1 MKRTFTIA
9 TISVVITLAILLP
22 LVGLMPASA
31 SQYLLPSPADIRPIV
46 LRNMPHPNPAL
57 LTYSIWRTAPFEV
70 AKVFGRSPGCA
81 DADGELIE
89 ETAKAAIDTNL
100 DPAILAATI
109 ATESGCNPFTVSS
122 KGAIGIMQIMP
133 KVWLS
138 KYDFAGSVNLF
149 NRIDNLRV
157 GAQIEAGLINQ
168 WGLAGGLRHYNGMGT
183 ASDSFDTNYTAKI
196 MGLAGRRP

>member
-1 MKRTFTIA
+1 
-9 TISVVITLAILLP
+9 
-22 LVGLMPASA
+22 
-31 SQYLLPSPADIRPIV
+31 
-46 LRNMPHPNPAL
+46 
-57 LTYSIWRTAPFEV
+57 
-70 AKVFGRSPGCA
+70 
-81 DADGELIE
+81 
-89 ETAKAAIDTNL
+89 
-100 DPAILAATI
+100 
-109 ATESGCNPFTVSS
+109 
-122 KGAIGIMQIMP
+122 MQIMP